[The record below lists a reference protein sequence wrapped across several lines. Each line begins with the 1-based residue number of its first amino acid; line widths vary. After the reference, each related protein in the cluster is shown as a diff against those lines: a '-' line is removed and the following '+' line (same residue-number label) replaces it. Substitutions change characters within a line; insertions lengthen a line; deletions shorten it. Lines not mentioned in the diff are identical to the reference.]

1 MIKVAMKEII
11 NEYAG
16 TVLSL
21 IGIGFLLTVLGSLLL
36 QKGGMLACLMEL
48 VLEGGI

>member
-1 MIKVAMKEII
+1 MKEII

-16 TVLSL
+16 TALGL
-21 IGIGFLLTVLGSLLL
+21 LGTGLLLTVLGSCLL

-48 VLEGGI
+48 VLEGGV

>member
-1 MIKVAMKEII
+1 MKEII

-16 TVLSL
+16 MVLA
-21 IGIGFLLTVLGSLLL
+21 LLGTGLLLMVLGSLLL
-36 QKGGMLACLMEL
+36 QKSGMLSCLMEL

>member
-1 MIKVAMKEII
+1 MKEII

-16 TVLSL
+16 TVMALL
-21 IGIGFLLTVLGSLLL
+21 GTGLLLTVLGSLLL
-36 QKGGMLACLMEL
+36 QKSGMLAKLMEL